1 MLNIEITELLKAGA
15 HFGHKTDRWN
25 PKMKPY
31 IFDIRQG
38 THIINIRKT
47 VSGLEHASNFL
58 GKISSQ
64 NKSILFVGT
73 KRQARPII
81 VAEAERAGVFSV
93 TERWLGG
100 TLTNFKT
107 IRNSVSKL
115 KELEKQLHEK
125 GSERLTKKEILM
137 LQKKR
142 EKLERYL
149 SGIKEMDM
157 LPSAIFVVDVK
168 HEGIAVHESKI
179 LGIPVVGI
187 VDTNSD
193 PDPIDYIIPANDD
206 AMRSVAL
213 ITQYLADAILLGKTQ
228 HKDEEPVPEKDGDS
242 DIEEEILEKIDL
254 IQS

>member
-1 MLNIEITELLKAGA
+1 MLNIEITELLRAGA

-31 IFDIRQG
+31 IFDVRQG

-47 VSGLEHASNFL
+47 VSGLEYASNFMA
-58 GKISSQ
+58 KISSEK
-64 NKSILFVGT
+64 KSILFVGT

-81 VAEAERAGVFSV
+81 VSEAERAGVFSV

-107 IRNSVSKL
+107 IRNSISKL
-115 KELEKQLHEK
+115 KELEKKLHEK
-125 GSERLTKKEILM
+125 SSERLTKKEILNM
-137 LQKKR
+137 EKKK

-168 HEGIAVHESKI
+168 HENIAVHEAKI

-193 PDPIDYIIPANDD
+193 PDPIDYVIPANDD
-206 AMRSVAL
+206 AMRSIAL
-213 ITQYLADAILLGKTQ
+213 ITQYLADSVLLGKSQ
-228 HKDEEPVPEKDGDS
+228 HKEEQPIEEKGEES
-242 DIEEEILEKIDL
+242 EIEEEILEKIEL
-254 IQS
+254 NEL

>member
-31 IFDIRQG
+31 IFDVRQG

-47 VSGLEHASNFL
+47 VSGLEKASNIL
-58 GKISSQ
+58 AKISSQ
-64 NKSILFVGT
+64 NKPILFVGT

-81 VAEAERAGVFSV
+81 SAEADRAGVFSV

-107 IRNSVSKL
+107 IRNSISKL

-137 LQKKR
+137 LQKKQG
-142 EKLERYL
+142 KLERYL

-168 HEGIAVHESKI
+168 HENIAVHEAKI

-193 PDPIDYIIPANDD
+193 PDQIDYVIPANDD

-213 ITQYLADAILLGKTQ
+213 ITQYLADAILLGKIQ
-228 HKDEEPVPEKDGDS
+228 HKEEESVPNKDEETE
-242 DIEEEILEKIDL
+242 IEDEILEKIEL
-254 IQS
+254 KES